1 MPEDTP
7 KNTIVKDTPAFINNT
22 GKILNVDIVPE
33 MEKSYLDY
41 SMSVIVSRALP
52 DVCDGLKP
60 VHRRIIYAMNQMGLS
75 VTGKNVKCAAIVG
88 DVMKS
93 YHPHGDSSIYMAL
106 VRMAQDFS
114 LRYPLV
120 KGQGNFGSIDG
131 DPPAAMRYTEAKMAK
146 MTPEMITDINKETV
160 DMMDNYDAST
170 KEPTVLPVR
179 IPNLLLNGADG
190 IAVGMATRIPPHN
203 LKELCLAL
211 GFILDHCK
219 LEKTETP
226 IEIKPILNRQV
237 TTQEKVLEPVKEL
250 EKITFNVET
259 TTTVEDLIK
268 FVQGPDFPTAG
279 EIYGKTGIVE
289 MYSTGRGK
297 FMVRGKTNIEETK
310 SGKIRIIISEI
321 PYQVNKAE
329 MVAKI
334 ADLVRDKKIIGI
346 SDLRDESD
354 RHGIR
359 VVVEIKKNG
368 KPKAILNKLFKYTAL
383 QSSYSANM
391 LALVNGVPQTLNLR
405 QMLLLFL
412 RHRQT
417 VIRRRSIFDLKSAY
431 LRSHILEGLKKALDI
446 IDEVIKT
453 IRASKSTDDARDNL
467 IAKFKFTDLQANAIL
482 EMQLRRLAALE
493 RQKIDDEY
501 NDVAKTIANLTAIV
515 TKPETMIS
523 GLRSENNEI
532 MEKYAD
538 PRRTKI
544 YIRGLEEFSEEDLVP
559 NEPTLVTITK
569 TGYIKRVPRE
579 TYRSQKRGGVGVSGM
594 STKSEDE
601 VENMLL
607 VNTHDDL
614 LFFTNK
620 GRVFKTKVW
629 DVPETS
635 RQSKGQAVI
644 NLINIVQGETIQTVL
659 PIGKSIPAKF
669 ILLATKKGVI
679 KKSSLDKFHNIRQ
692 TGLAAIKLD
701 QDDELIWAKLT
712 GGNDQIFL
720 VTHNGKCIR
729 FNETDTRPMGRHT
742 RGVRGITLKEGDYL
756 VGLDIVPQT
765 LVATNKE
772 KTSQFFRHLLVVTE
786 NGVGKRTNVYLY
798 PLQKR
803 GGIGVKVANLTVKTG
818 KIAAAQVVSETSGQ
832 IILVSK
838 KAITINLPLK
848 NIPSLSRNT
857 KGVILMRF
865 RSTDDKVNAVTILD
879 QLPDKLDAQE
889 TTVKKSTQNSGKS
902 EAK

>member
-1 MPEDTP
+1 MPQDTT
-7 KNTIVKDTPAFINNT
+7 KNTMVKDDKVFINNE

-41 SMSVIVSRALP
+41 AMSVIVQRALP
-52 DVCDGLKP
+52 DVRDGLKP
-60 VHRRIIYAMNQMGLS
+60 VHRRIIYAMDKMGLS
-75 VTGKNVKCAAIVG
+75 ATGKNVKSAAVVG

-93 YHPHGDSSIYMAL
+93 YHPHGDMSIYMAI

-120 KGQGNFGSIDG
+120 LGQGNFGSIDG
-131 DPPAAMRYTEAKMAK
+131 DPPAAMRYTEVK
-146 MTPEMITDINKETV
+146 MTKLTLEMITDIDKDTV
-160 DMMDNYDAST
+160 EMMDNYDATT

-211 GFILDHCK
+211 EHILEHSK
-219 LEKTETP
+219 LEKIDSAVEINP
-226 IEIKPILNRQV
+226 IVTKAK
-237 TTQEKVLEPVKEL
+237 TTQDIVLQPVYDL
-250 EKITFNVET
+250 GKIDFNFET
-259 TTTVEDLIK
+259 TATIEELIK

-279 EIYGKTGIVE
+279 EIFGKTGIIE
-289 MYSTGRGK
+289 MYNTGRGK
-297 FMVRGKTNIEETK
+297 FSIRGKTNIEETK
-310 SGKIRIIISEI
+310 SGRIRIVITEL
-321 PYQVNKAE
+321 PYQINKADFV
-329 MVAKI
+329 MKI
-334 ADLVRDKKIIGI
+334 ADLARDKKIIGI

-359 VVVEIKKNG
+359 VVVELKKNG
-368 KPKAILNKLFKYTAL
+368 KPKSILNKLFKYTAL

-412 RHRQT
+412 RHREL
-417 VIRRRSIFDLKSAY
+417 VVRRRSLYDLKGAY
-431 LRSHILEGLKKALDI
+431 MRAHILEGLKKALDI

-453 IRASKSTDDARDNL
+453 IRASKSTDDARENL
-467 IAKFKFTDLQANAIL
+467 MTKFTFTDLQANAIL

-501 NDVAKTIANLTAIV
+501 SEVSHTIKYLTSIITEPSA
-515 TKPETMIS
+515 MIKV
-523 GLRSENNEI
+523 LKDENSEI
-532 MEKYAD
+532 MEKYSD

-544 YIRGLEEFSEEDLVP
+544 YVRGLEDFSEEDLVP

-569 TGYIKRVPRE
+569 TGYIKRVPKE
-579 TYRSQKRGGVGVSGM
+579 TYRLQKRGGVGVSGM

-601 VENMLL
+601 VENMLF

-644 NLINIVQGETIQTVL
+644 NLINIIQGESVQAVL
-659 PIGKSIPAKF
+659 PLSKDNPAKY
-669 ILLATKKGVI
+669 IILATKKGTV
-679 KKSSLDKFHNIRQ
+679 KKSSLDKFKNIRQ
-692 TGLAAIKLD
+692 TGLTAIKLD
-701 QDDELIWAKLT
+701 PKDELIWARQT
-712 GGNDQIFL
+712 SGNDQIFL
-720 VTHNGKCIR
+720 VTADGKCIR
-729 FNETDTRPMGRHT
+729 FNEADTRPMGRHT
-742 RGVRGITLKEGDYL
+742 RGVRGILLKENDHLVTMDVVPETLTATKQEKAGD
-756 VGLDIVPQT
+756 
-765 LVATNKE
+765 
-772 KTSQFFRHLLVVTE
+772 FFRHLLVVTE
-786 NGVGKRTNVYLY
+786 NGVGKRSNVYLF

-803 GGIGVKVANLTVKTG
+803 GGIGVKAANLTPKTG
-818 KIAAAQVVSETSGQ
+818 RIAAAQVVTEKAEQ

-838 KAITINLPLK
+838 KAITINLPIK
-848 NIPSLSRNT
+848 NIPTLNRNT

-865 RSTDDKVNAVTILD
+865 KSTDDKLNAMTVID
-879 QLPDKLDAQE
+879 QLPPE
-889 TTVKKSTQNSGKS
+889 ESGK
-902 EAK
+902 

>member
-1 MPEDTP
+1 MVGDP
-7 KNTIVKDTPAFINNT
+7 KAFINNE

-41 SMSVIVSRALP
+41 AMSVIVQRALP
-52 DVCDGLKP
+52 DVRDGLKP
-60 VHRRIIYAMNQMGLS
+60 VHRRIVYAMDKMGLTA
-75 VTGKNVKCAAIVG
+75 TGKNVKSAAVVG

-93 YHPHGDSSIYMAL
+93 YHPHGDMSIYMAI

-120 KGQGNFGSIDG
+120 LGQGNFGSIDG
-131 DPPAAMRYTEAKMAK
+131 DPPAAMRYTEVK
-146 MTPEMITDINKETV
+146 MTKLTLEMIADIDKDTV
-160 DMMDNYDAST
+160 EMMDNYDAST

-211 GFILDHCK
+211 EHILEHS
-219 LEKTETP
+219 
-226 IEIKPILNRQV
+226 N
-237 TTQEKVLEPVKEL
+237 L
-250 EKITFNVET
+250 EKIDSPVELNPIISHAQTTQDIVLKPVSDLGKIDFNFET
-259 TTTVEDLIK
+259 TATIDELVK

-279 EIYGKTGIVE
+279 EIFGKTGIIE
-289 MYSTGRGK
+289 MYNTGRGK
-297 FMVRGKTNIEETK
+297 FSIRGKTNIEETK
-310 SGKIRIIISEI
+310 SGRIRIIISEL
-321 PYQVNKAE
+321 PYQINKADLV
-329 MVAKI
+329 MKI
-334 ADLVRDKKIIGI
+334 ADLARDKKIIGI

-368 KPKAILNKLFKYTAL
+368 KPKSILNKLYKYTAL

-412 RHRQT
+412 RHREL
-417 VIRRRSIFDLKSAY
+417 VVRRRSLYDLKGAY
-431 LRSHILEGLKKALDI
+431 MRAHILEGLKKALDI

-453 IRASKSTDDARDNL
+453 IRASKSTDDARENL
-467 IAKFKFTDLQANAIL
+467 ISKFGFTDLQANAIL

-501 NDVAKTIANLTAIV
+501 NEVSKIIAYLTDII
-515 TKPETMIS
+515 TKPTAMIKV
-523 GLRSENNEI
+523 LKDENTEI
-532 MEKYAD
+532 MDKYSD

-544 YIRGLEEFSEEDLVP
+544 YVRGLEDFSEEDLVP

-569 TGYIKRVPRE
+569 TGYIKRVPKE
-579 TYRSQKRGGVGVSGM
+579 TYRLQKRGGVGVSGM

-601 VENMLL
+601 VENMMF

-644 NLINIVQGETIQTVL
+644 NLINIVQGESVQAVL
-659 PIGKSIPAKF
+659 PMSKDSSAKY
-669 ILLATKKGVI
+669 ILLATKNGVI
-679 KKSSLDKFHNIRQ
+679 KKSSLDKFKNIRQ
-692 TGLAAIKLD
+692 TGLTAIKLD
-701 QDDELIWAKLT
+701 PKDELIWARHT
-712 GGNDQIFL
+712 TGNDQIFL
-720 VTHNGKCIR
+720 VTRNGKCIR
-729 FNETDTRPMGRHT
+729 FNEADTRPMGRHT
-742 RGVRGITLKEGDYL
+742 RGVRGITLKENDEM
-756 VGLDIVPQT
+756 VTMDIVPET
-765 LVATNKE
+765 LVATKQE
-772 KTSQFFRHLLVVTE
+772 KTGNFFRHLLEVTE
-786 NGVGKRTNVYLY
+786 NGVGKRTNVYLF

-803 GGIGVKVANLTVKTG
+803 GGIGVKVANLTSKTG
-818 KIAAAQVVSETSGQ
+818 KIAAAQVVSEKAEQ

-838 KAITINLPLK
+838 KAITINLPIK
-848 NIPSLSRNT
+848 NIPALNRNT

-865 RSTDDKVNAVTILD
+865 KSTDDKVNAMTVID
-879 QLPDKLDAQE
+879 QLPPELP
-889 TTVKKSTQNSGKS
+889 GK
-902 EAK
+902 